1 MFENAL
7 VALLAFGVSLMIGLA
22 MIRAL
27 IPSPFS
33 IPSERSLHNSQVHR
47 GGGLGV
53 VLAFF
58 PIALYFG
65 ASMSFLLFVFLL
77 WIVSSVDDWW
87 GVRARWRLLTH
98 VFCCVAIVLFW
109 MPASPWFVTAFC
121 VVVLVWALNL
131 FNFMDGADGVAA
143 TMAVAGG
150 ACLAWLA
157 ANASGVDAA
166 QAIELKRIALLVAAA
181 ALGFLVLN
189 VPPAKLFMGDGG
201 STVIGLVLAAVSLHG
216 WLIELWSIAV
226 PLALFVPFWADATFT
241 LVRRLIAGHD
251 PTVAHRDHLY
261 QRLVLAG
268 LGHRGLFAWM
278 IGWCGLSVAF
288 AMALNAVVIADGAK
302 IALSIFYG
310 VVYLLVA
317 HLAVKH
323 PPINLLLNPR
333 APTALAFDLFAVAIS
348 WTALFWVRFNS
359 NFESADFTATDV
371 IRSYSAT
378 DVVRSLAYVVPI
390 HAAVFVA
397 MGLYRGIWRFAS
409 LPDMWLIVRAS
420 FVAAAAT
427 GLVFLLVQPDSFI
440 KPRFV
445 LVAQPFLLIILMGGA
460 RMAVRS
466 WKEHRLY
473 GLSAI
478 RGEPVIVLGAGNA
491 AANLIRQ
498 LQRSEM
504 WRPVALLDDDRSKQG
519 ARLYETPVLGSIE
532 HVARV
537 AKQFGAQHAIIA
549 MPNASHRERRRAVQ
563 LATAAQLSTLTVPAY
578 DELLGENDTHARLR
592 AIELEDLL
600 GRDPVA
606 LDTAGLVQW
615 FSGKTVLVT
624 GAGGS
629 IGRELCT
636 QVVRFRP
643 NRLVLLDISEFAAHD
658 IYEHLQQIFDIKK
671 LEVYVADVRNK
682 SRIREILAVEQ
693 PAIVFHAAA
702 YKHVPMTETVNAW
715 EAVRNNTYGT
725 ICMAECAREF
735 NVEKF
740 VLVSTDK
747 AVRPS
752 SIMGASK
759 RLAELACMSFPVH
772 PTQFV
777 GVRFGNVLGSNGSV
791 IPKFRKQIEAGG
803 PVTVTHAEMTR
814 YFMSIPEA
822 AQLVLQAGLLGQPG
836 SLYVLDM
843 GEPVK
848 IIDLA
853 KELIRLAKGKENA
866 VPIVFTGLRRGEKMH
881 EELVGDFER
890 FESTRHEKVRR
901 VVGAHESTLDLNELI
916 SWLSGTPPKDVHNA
930 LKRWVVDFKPPV
942 A

>member
-1 MFENAL
+1 MFENL
-7 VALLAFGVSLMIGLA
+7 VAVAAAFAISFSLCWAVIYEH
-22 MIRAL
+22 IS
-27 IPSPFS
+27 SPHS
-33 IPSERSLHNSQVHR
+33 NPSERSLHNTLIYR
-47 GGGLGV
+47 GGGLGI
-53 VLAFF
+53 VLAFLSV
-58 PIALYFG
+58 ALYFG
-65 ASMSFLLFVFLL
+65 VSYAFLLLVFLL
-77 WIVSSVDDWW
+77 WIISSADDWF
-87 GVRARWRLLTH
+87 GVSAKSRLLVH
-98 VFCCVAIVLFW
+98 GFCCAALVWFW
-109 MPASPWFVTAFC
+109 MPALSAVAVVVC
-121 VVVLVWALNL
+121 VVALVWALNL

-143 TMAVAGG
+143 VMAVVSG

-157 ANASGVDAA
+157 AASTGAGLDGAT
-166 QAIELKRIALLVAAA
+166 ELKWIALAISAAA
-181 ALGFLVLN
+181 FGFLVLN
-189 VPPAKLFMGDGG
+189 LPPAKLFMGDGG
-201 STVIGLVLAAVSLHG
+201 STVIGLSLAAVSLKG
-216 WLIELWSIAV
+216 WALDAWSLAV
-226 PLALFVPFWADATFT
+226 PIALFAPFWADATLT
-241 LVRRLIAGHD
+241 LIRRFFSGHN
-251 PTVAHRDHLY
+251 PTVPHRDHMY

-268 LGHRGLFAWM
+268 LGHRGLFIWM
-278 IGWCGLSVAF
+278 LLWCVGSAVL
-288 AMALNAVVIADGAK
+288 ALALHSAALFSEMK
-302 IALSIFYG
+302 IAIAVAYG
-310 VVYLLVA
+310 GLYLVVA
-317 HLAVKH
+317 HFAVKH
-323 PPINLLLNPR
+323 PPINLLLNPK
-333 APTALAFDLFAVAIS
+333 APTALAYDVLAVAVS
-348 WTALFWVRFNS
+348 WAALFWVRFNP
-359 NFESADFTATDV
+359 NFETAN
-371 IRSYSAT
+371 YSAS
-378 DVVRSLAYVVPI
+378 DVMRSLAYVVPI
-390 HAAVFVA
+390 HAIVFVA

-409 LPDMWLIVRAS
+409 LPDMWLIMRAS
-420 FVAAAAT
+420 FVASAAS
-427 GLVFLLVQPDSFI
+427 GLVFLLIRPDSFI
-440 KPRFV
+440 WPRSV
-445 LVAQPFLLIILMGGA
+445 LAAQPFLVIILMGGA

-473 GLSAI
+473 GLSAM
-478 RGEPVIVLGAGNA
+478 RGEPVVVLGAGNA

-498 LQRSEM
+498 LQRSET

-519 ARLYETPVLGSIE
+519 ARLHETPVVGAIE
-532 HVARV
+532 DIGRVAR
-537 AKQFGAQHAIIA
+537 QFGAQHAIIA
-549 MPNASHRERRRAVQ
+549 MPNASHQERRRAVQ

-600 GRDPVA
+600 GRDQVA
-606 LDTAGLVQW
+606 LDTVGLVQW
-615 FSGKTVLVT
+615 FAGKTVLVT

-629 IGRELCT
+629 IGRELCM

-643 NRLVLLDISEFAAHD
+643 NRLILLDVSEFAAYD
-658 IYEHLQQIFDIKK
+658 IYEHLQQTFDLHR

-682 SRIREILAVEQ
+682 SRIQEILAAER

-735 NVEKF
+735 GVEKF

-759 RLAELACMSFPVH
+759 RLAELACLSFPTE

-791 IPKFRKQIEAGG
+791 IPKFRKQIEMGG
-803 PVTVTHAEMTR
+803 PVTVTHVDMSR

-822 AQLVLQAGLLGQPG
+822 AQLVLQAGLLGEPG

-866 VPIVFTGLRRGEKMH
+866 IQIVFTGLRPGEKMH

-890 FESTRHEKVRR
+890 FEPTRHDKVRR
-901 VVGAHESTLDLNELI
+901 VIGEHDGSLNLAELI
-916 SWLSGTPPKDVHNA
+916 EWLSSARPSNVHEA
-930 LKRWVVDFKPPV
+930 LKRWVIDFKPP
-942 A
+942 AG

>member
-1 MFENAL
+1 MFETLAT
-7 VALLAFGVSLMIGLA
+7 AAIAGLLSCFIGWTV
-22 MIRAL
+22 IRGF
-27 IPSPFS
+27 IPSPHS
-33 IPSERSLHNSQVHR
+33 NPSERSLHNTLIHR
-47 GGGLGV
+47 GGGLGIV
-53 VLAFF
+53 SAIFS
-58 PIALYFG
+58 IALFFG
-65 ASMSFLLFVFLL
+65 VSTAFIGILFLL
-77 WIVSSVDDWW
+77 WIVSSIDDWF
-87 GVRARWRLLTH
+87 GVKAKWRLLAH
-98 VFCCVAIVLFW
+98 IFCCVAVVLLW
-109 MPASPWFVTAFC
+109 MPTTSMLTAALC
-121 VVVLVWALNL
+121 ALALVWALNL

-143 TMAVAGG
+143 VMGVVGG

-157 ANASGVDAA
+157 ANAPGANEA
-166 QAIELKRIALLVAAA
+166 LLTELKWIALLVSAAS
-181 ALGFLVLN
+181 LGFLVLN

-201 STVIGLVLAAVSLHG
+201 STVLGLALAAVSLKG
-216 WLIELWSIAV
+216 WLGAVWSIAV
-226 PLALFVPFWADATFT
+226 PLALFAPFWADATFT
-241 LVRRLIAGHD
+241 LVRRLITRHN
-251 PTVAHRDHLY
+251 PTVPHRDHMY

-268 LGHRGLFAWM
+268 LGHRGLFVWM
-278 IGWCGLSVAF
+278 IGWSIASAAVAIALHSVA
-288 AMALNAVVIADGAK
+288 ASDLMK
-302 IALSIFYG
+302 IAISFAYAA
-310 VVYLLVA
+310 VYLVVA
-317 HLAVKH
+317 HIAVKN

-333 APTALAFDLFAVAIS
+333 APTALTYDLFAVAIS
-348 WTALFWVRFNS
+348 WAALFWVRFNP
-359 NFESADFTATDV
+359 NFASV
-371 IRSYSAT
+371 NYSAT
-378 DVVRSLAYVVPI
+378 DVMRSLIYVLPI
-390 HAAVFVA
+390 HAVVFVA

-409 LPDMWLIVRAS
+409 LPDMWLIVRAA

-427 GLVFLLVQPDSFI
+427 GLAFLLIQPDSFI
-440 KPRFV
+440 QPRSV
-445 LVAQPFLLIILMGGA
+445 LLSQPFLLIILMGGA

-478 RGEPVIVLGAGNA
+478 RGEPVIVLGAGTA

-498 LQRSEM
+498 LQRSDV
-504 WRPVALLDDDRSKQG
+504 WRPVALLDDDRAKQG
-519 ARLYETPVLGSIE
+519 ARLHETPVIGPIE
-532 HVARV
+532 EIARV
-537 AKQFGAQHAIIA
+537 AKQFGAQHAIVA
-549 MPNASHRERRRAVQ
+549 MPSASHSERRRAVQ

-578 DELLGENDTHARLR
+578 DELLGDNDTHARLR
-592 AIELEDLL
+592 AIEVEDLL

-658 IYEHLQQIFDIKK
+658 IHEHLQQIFDINK

-735 NVEKF
+735 SVEKF

-759 RLAELACMSFPVH
+759 RLAELACMSFPVQ

-803 PVTVTHAEMTR
+803 PVTVTHIEMTR

-822 AQLVLQAGLLGQPG
+822 AQLVLQAGLLGEPG

-901 VVGAHESTLDLNELI
+901 VIGSHESTLDLNELLV
-916 SWLSGTPPKDVHNA
+916 WLSDTPPKDVHSA
-930 LKRWVVDFKPPV
+930 LKRWVIDFKPPAV
-942 A
+942 

>member
-1 MFENAL
+1 MFEN
-7 VALLAFGVSLMIGLA
+7 LLAAVLAFCASFGIGLA
-22 MIRAL
+22 VVRGL
-27 IPSPFS
+27 IPSPHS
-33 IPSERSLHNSQVHR
+33 IPSERSLHIAQVHR
-47 GGGLGV
+47 GGGLGIATAL
-53 VLAFF
+53 LA
-58 PIALYFG
+58 IAQYFG
-65 ASMSFLLFVFLL
+65 ASTVFLSGIFIV
-77 WIVSSVDDWW
+77 WIISSVDDWW
-87 GVRARWRLLTH
+87 GVRAQWRLLTH
-98 VFCCVAIVLFW
+98 LLCCAAIVWWW
-109 MPASPWFVTAFC
+109 MPGSSVLVALLFVVA
-121 VVVLVWALNL
+121 LVWALNL
-131 FNFMDGADGVAA
+131 FNFMDGADGIAA
-143 TMAVAGG
+143 MMAVAGG
-150 ACLAWLA
+150 GCLAWLA
-157 ANASGVDAA
+157 ANATGADAA
-166 QAIELKRIALLVAAA
+166 QAAELKWIALVIAAS

-189 VPPAKLFMGDGG
+189 APPAKLFMGDGG
-201 STVIGLVLAAVSLHG
+201 STVLGLALGAVSLKG
-216 WLIELWSIAV
+216 SQLDMWSLAV
-226 PLALFVPFWADATFT
+226 PLLIFAPFWADASFT
-241 LVRRLIAGHD
+241 LVRRLIEGHN
-251 PTVAHRDHLY
+251 PTVPHRDHMY

-268 LGHRGLFAWM
+268 LGHRGLFVWM
-278 IGWCGLSVAF
+278 IAWCVLS
-288 AMALNAVVIADGAK
+288 
-302 IALSIFYG
+302 IALGLALHASEMAGSAKLTLAVLYG
-310 VVYLLVA
+310 LCYLAIA
-317 HLAVKH
+317 HVAVKH
-323 PPINLLLNPR
+323 PPVNLLLNPR
-333 APTALAFDLFAVAIS
+333 APTALAYDLLAVAVS
-348 WTALFWVRFNS
+348 WAALFWVRFNS
-359 NFESADFTATDV
+359 NFDSAN
-371 IRSYSAT
+371 YSAT
-378 DVVRSLAYVVPI
+378 DVMRSLAYVVPI
-390 HAAVFVA
+390 HAVVFVA

-409 LPDMWLIVRAS
+409 LPDMWLIMRAA
-420 FVAAAAT
+420 FVAAAVS
-427 GLVFLLVQPDSFI
+427 GLAFLLVRPDSFI
-440 KPRFV
+440 WPRFV
-445 LVAQPFLLIILMGGA
+445 LAAQPFLLIILMGGA

-478 RGEPVIVLGAGNA
+478 RGEPVVVLGAGNS

-519 ARLYETPVLGSIE
+519 ARLLETPVVGPIADI
-532 HVARV
+532 ARV
-537 AKQFGAQHAIIA
+537 AKRFGAQHAIVA
-549 MPNASHRERRRAVQ
+549 MPNATHRERRRAVQ

-578 DELLGENDTHARLR
+578 DEMLGENDTHARLR

-606 LDTAGLVQW
+606 LDSAGLVHW

-643 NRLVLLDISEFAAHD
+643 TRLILLDISEFAAHD
-658 IYEHLQQIFDIKK
+658 IYEQLQLIFDVGK

-682 SRIREILAVEQ
+682 SRIREILAAER

-759 RLAELACMSFPVH
+759 RLAELACMSFPTQ

-803 PVTVTHAEMTR
+803 PVTVTHIDMTR

-822 AQLVLQAGLLGQPG
+822 AQLVLQAGLLGEPG

-866 VPIVFTGLRRGEKMH
+866 VQIVFTGLRRGEKMH
-881 EELVGDFER
+881 EELVGDHER
-890 FESTRHEKVRR
+890 FESTQHEKVRR
-901 VVGAHESTLDLNELI
+901 VVGSHKSTLDLDELI
-916 SWLSGTPPKDVHNA
+916 NWLSGTPPTDVHGA
-930 LKRWVVDFKPPV
+930 LRRWVVDFKPP
-942 A
+942 AG

>member
-1 MFENAL
+1 MFENIAAAALAAL
-7 VALLAFGVSLMIGLA
+7 VSALIGFA
-22 MIRAL
+22 VIRGL
-27 IPSPFS
+27 IPSPHAN
-33 IPSERSLHNSQVHR
+33 PSERSLHETLIFR
-47 GGGLGV
+47 GGGLGLV
-53 VLAFF
+53 SAFVS
-58 PIALYFG
+58 IALYFG
-65 ASMSFLLFVFLL
+65 VSIAFIIAVFCL
-77 WIVSSVDDWW
+77 WIISSADDWL
-87 GVRARWRLLTH
+87 GVKAKWRLLAH
-98 VFCCVAIVLFW
+98 VICCIAVVLFW
-109 MPASPWFVTAFC
+109 MPASGWLTVALSVFA
-121 VVVLVWALNL
+121 LVWALNL

-143 TMAVAGG
+143 IMAVIGG

-157 ANASGVDAA
+157 AHAVGVDGALA
-166 QAIELKRIALLVAAA
+166 TELKWIALLVSAAS
-181 ALGFLVLN
+181 LGFLALN

-201 STVIGLVLAAVSLHG
+201 STVIGLALAAVSLKG
-216 WLIELWSIAV
+216 SLGELWNIAV
-226 PLALFVPFWADATFT
+226 PLALFAPFWSDATFT
-241 LVRRLIAGHD
+241 LVRRLFAGHN
-251 PTVAHRDHLY
+251 PTTPHRDHLY

-268 LGHRGLFAWM
+268 LGHRGLFVWM
-278 IGWCGLSVAF
+278 LGWCLVSAVLALTLHEVAMGAF
-288 AMALNAVVIADGAK
+288 AKIGIAIAYGAT
-302 IALSIFYG
+302 
-310 VVYLLVA
+310 YLAIA

-323 PPINLLLNPR
+323 PPVNLLLNPR
-333 APTALAFDLFAVAIS
+333 APTALTYDLLAVVVS
-348 WTALFWVRFNS
+348 WAALFWIRFNP
-359 NFESADFTATDV
+359 NFETAN
-371 IRSYSAT
+371 YSAT
-378 DVVRSLAYVVPI
+378 DVMRSLAYVLPI
-390 HAAVFVA
+390 HAVVFVA

-409 LPDMWLIVRAS
+409 LPDMWLIVRVS
-420 FVAAAAT
+420 FIAAAAS
-427 GLVFLLVQPDSFI
+427 GLAFLLIRPDSFI
-440 KPRFV
+440 WPRSV
-445 LVAQPFLLIILMGGA
+445 LAAHPFLLIILMGGA

-519 ARLYETPVLGSIE
+519 ARLHETPVLGPIAE
-532 HVARV
+532 IGRVAR
-537 AKQFGAQHAIIA
+537 QFGAQHAIIA
-549 MPNASHRERRRAVQ
+549 MPNASHSERRRAVQ

-606 LDTAGLVQW
+606 LDSAGLVQW
-615 FSGKTVLVT
+615 FAGKTVLVT

-658 IYEHLQQIFDIKK
+658 IYEYLQQIFDIHR

-682 SRIREILAVEQ
+682 SRIREILAVER

-725 ICMAECAREF
+725 ICMADCAREF
-735 NVEKF
+735 EVEKF

-759 RLAELACMSFPVH
+759 RLAELACMSFPVQ

-803 PVTVTHAEMTR
+803 PVTVTHVDMTR

-822 AQLVLQAGLLGQPG
+822 AQLVLQAGLLGEPG

-843 GEPVK
+843 GEPVR

-866 VPIVFTGLRRGEKMH
+866 IQIVFTGLRRGEKMH

-901 VVGAHESTLDLNELI
+901 VIGEHESTLNLDELI
-916 SWLSGTPPKDVHNA
+916 AWLTNTPPTNVHEA

-942 A
+942 V